1 MLPSLDHLLQLH
13 ETPLPTCVMGQYLVL
28 YHAETVTSVH

>member
-1 MLPSLDHLLQLH
+1 MLLSLDHLLQLL
-13 ETPLPTCVMGQYLVL
+13 ETPTCVMGQYLVL